1 MNPRHSFPGSTALAH
16 CGGERILQSVA
27 ALTRPPEQLTL
38 RDLVDRYMRVYTGH
52 DTALPQRLSAW
63 CALIGDLTLSEINS
77 DVVHVCR
84 EAIRDQP
91 ALAYKGTDAF
101 GQPIFLA
108 KRPGQAK
115 SGTTLNK
122 YVSALGSVCTWAIHE
137 RLVPRG
143 WAHPCRGV
151 KRIEEPRGRVRF
163 LDAEERARLLEA
175 CKASQYPRLHALVL
189 MAMLTGARRGEL
201 LGLRWREV
209 ELDAGRAHLHDTKN
223 GDRRTLVLLPAV
235 VEALRPF
242 VSTDTARLVF
252 GSVQSRYQRAAS
264 IDTAW
269 RLALARAQVGD
280 FRFHDLR
287 HCCASYLAQAGVPLN
302 TIAEI
307 LGHRK
312 LDMTRRYAHLTTT
325 TTAAAMSAAL
335 GAIVP
340 VATPSP
346 CPSQAKPTLHPQ

>member
-1 MNPRHSFPGSTALAH
+1 MNARHSFPGSIALAH

-27 ALTRPPEQLTL
+27 ALARPPEQLTL
-38 RDLVDRYMRVYTGH
+38 RDLVDRYMRAYVGH
-52 DTALPQRLSAW
+52 DVALPQRLSAW
-63 CALIGDLTLSEINS
+63 CALIGDLPLPEITS

-91 ALAYKGTDAF
+91 ALTYKGEDAF
-101 GQPIFLA
+101 GNPIFRA
-108 KRPGQAK
+108 KGAGEAKGRGQAK
-115 SGTTLNK
+115 SGSTLNK

-151 KRIEEPRGRVRF
+151 KRMEEPRGRVRF

-175 CKASQYPRLHALVL
+175 CKASLYPRMHALVL
-189 MAMLTGARRGEL
+189 TGMLTGARRGEL
-201 LGLRWREV
+201 LGLRWRDL
-209 ELDAGRAHLHDTKN
+209 ELDAGRAHLHNTKN

-235 VEALRPF
+235 VDALRPF
-242 VSTDTARLVF
+242 ASTDGSRLVF
-252 GSVQSRYQRAAS
+252 GSVQSRYQRPAS

-269 RLALARAQVGD
+269 RLALERARVAD

-312 LDMTRRYAHLTTT
+312 LDMTRRYAHLTTA
-325 TTAAAMSAAL
+325 TTAAAMQSAL
-335 GAIVP
+335 GAIV
-340 VATPSP
+340 
-346 CPSQAKPTLHPQ
+346 L